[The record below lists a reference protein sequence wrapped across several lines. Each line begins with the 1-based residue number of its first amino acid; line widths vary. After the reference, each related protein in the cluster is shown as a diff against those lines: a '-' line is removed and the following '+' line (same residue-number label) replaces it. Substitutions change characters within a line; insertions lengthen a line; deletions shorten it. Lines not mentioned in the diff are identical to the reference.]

1 MSNGHPVHFANF
13 ICHVGDA
20 ELADVLS
27 EIIIPA
33 FETDKTRAF
42 RDIRYLL
49 HQVEVTNLAMPQGAD
64 VPVIIGRLIKDMV
77 VRSEQQFDASSGQLL
92 KAKQQMHTS
101 PSSVFVLLL
110 DSHKLIYCH
119 ETPNAP
125 GLDAFKS
132 TIGSF
137 LSKAREDVVRQIHDD
152 ERATGDSG
160 DAIHAEILYKC
171 SPHAMS
177 QSDITEGLKKPTL
190 KLLRE
195 LIPEPN
201 LEVVPLSNDETL
213 REFIKRFKVLDHA
226 TVRLLRR
233 NSEID
238 NDEFFEQV
246 RNKGDD
252 AGADVS
258 TITYKNKSGLTK
270 DHVVSQLESALTG
283 NAEVQLSGKDETDVR
298 IRGTN
303 EEFKAV
309 AKLTDVPSS
318 IAIAARALLG
328 VFNEYVRKGLVKI
341 SKPQHSDGHV
351 ALIRAVVAGHA
362 GGQADGDTNA

>member
-13 ICHVGDA
+13 ICHVGAA

-27 EIIIPA
+27 EIVIPA
-33 FETDKTRAF
+33 FETKKTRAF

-49 HQVEVTNLAMPQGAD
+49 HQVVVTNLTMGQGRE
-64 VPVIIGRLIKDMV
+64 VPAIIGRLIKDMV
-77 VRSEQQFDASSGQLL
+77 VRSEQQFDSTSGQLL
-92 KAKQQMHTS
+92 KASQQMHTS
-101 PSSVFVLLL
+101 PSSMFVLLL

-119 ETPNAP
+119 ETANAP

-132 TIGSF
+132 TISSF
-137 LSKAREDVVRQIHDD
+137 LSRAREDSIRNLHDD
-152 ERATGDSG
+152 ARVIGDSG
-160 DAIHAEILYKC
+160 GALDTALLYKC
-171 SPHAMS
+171 SPAAMS
-177 QSDITEGLKKPTL
+177 QSDTIESLKKPTL
-190 KLLRE
+190 KLIRE
-195 LIPEPN
+195 LVPVPN
-201 LEVVPLSNDETL
+201 LEVVPLSNDESL

-258 TITYKNKSGLTK
+258 TITYKNKNGLTK

-283 NAEVQLSGKDETDVR
+283 NAEVQLSGKDEADIR

-318 IAIAARALLG
+318 ITIAAHALVG
-328 VFNEYVRKGLVKI
+328 VFNEYVHKGLVKI
-341 SKPQHSDGHV
+341 SKAQHSDVHV
-351 ALIRAVVAGHA
+351 SQIRSLVTAHA
-362 GGQADGDTNA
+362 RGNTDGDANS

>member
-20 ELADVLS
+20 ELADVLR
-27 EIIIPA
+27 EIVIPA
-33 FETDKTRAF
+33 FETKSARAF
-42 RDIRYLL
+42 RDVRYLL
-49 HQVEVTNLAMPQGAD
+49 HQVVVTNLPMPEGSDA
-64 VPVIIGRLIKDMV
+64 PAIIGSLIKDMV
-77 VRSEQQFDASSGQLL
+77 VRSEQQFDPTTGQLL

-101 PSSVFVLLL
+101 PSSMFVLLL

-132 TIGSF
+132 TISSF
-137 LSKAREDVVRQIHDD
+137 LSHARENLIREFYDD
-152 ERATGDSG
+152 ARAIDDGRE
-160 DAIHAEILYKC
+160 AIDTALLYKF
-171 SPHAMS
+171 SPKAMGES
-177 QSDITEGLKKPTL
+177 ETVDGLRQPPL
-190 KLLRE
+190 VLLSA
-195 LIPEPN
+195 LVPHPS
-201 LEVVPLSNDETL
+201 LEVVPLSNDESL
-213 REFIKRFKVLDHA
+213 REFVKRFKVLDHA
-226 TVRLLRR
+226 SVRLLRR

-252 AGADVS
+252 AGAEVS

-270 DHVVSQLESALTG
+270 NHVISQLESALTG
-283 NAEVQLSGKDETDVR
+283 NAEVQLSGKDEANVR

-309 AKLTDVPSS
+309 AKLNDVPPS
-318 IAIAARALLG
+318 IKSAANVLLG
-328 VFNEYVRKGLVKI
+328 LFNEYVRKGLVKI
-341 SKPQHSDGHV
+341 SKAQHSDGHV
-351 ALIRAVVAGHA
+351 ALIRSVVASHA
-362 GGQADGDTNA
+362 RGNADGDTNT

>member
-1 MSNGHPVHFANF
+1 MSNGHAVHFANF
-13 ICHVGDA
+13 ICHVGNA
-20 ELADVLS
+20 ELADVLR

-33 FETDKTRAF
+33 FETTKTRAF

-49 HQVEVTNLAMPQGAD
+49 HQVEVTNLDMPNGEE
-64 VPVIIGRLIKDMV
+64 PVIIGRLIKDMV
-77 VRSEQQFDASSGQLL
+77 VRSEQQFDPTTGELL
-92 KAKQQMHTS
+92 KAKHQMHTS
-101 PSSVFVLLL
+101 PSSIFVLALG
-110 DSHKLIYCH
+110 SHKLIYCH

-132 TIGSF
+132 TISTF
-137 LSKAREDVVRQIHDD
+137 LAHSREALIRKIYEVVRASDNGN
-152 ERATGDSG
+152 E
-160 DAIHAEILYKC
+160 AINTEIFYKC
-171 SPHAMS
+171 SPELMR
-177 QSDITEGLKKPTL
+177 QSEISESLRKPTL

-195 LIPEPN
+195 IIPEPN
-201 LEVVPLSNDETL
+201 LEIVPLSNDESL

-258 TITYKNKSGLTK
+258 TITYKNKNGLTK
-270 DHVVSQLESALTG
+270 DHVVAQLESALTG

-309 AKLTDVPSS
+309 AKLMDIPTSLTTAS
-318 IAIAARALLG
+318 RALLG
-328 VFNEYVRKGLVKI
+328 VFNEYVRKGLVKL

-351 ALIRAVVAGHA
+351 ALIRAAVAGHA
-362 GGQADGDTNA
+362 GGQTDGDTNT

>member
-1 MSNGHPVHFANF
+1 MSSGHSVHFANF

-27 EIIIPA
+27 QIVIPA
-33 FETDKTRAF
+33 FETKKTRAF
-42 RDIRYLL
+42 RDVRYFL
-49 HQVEVTNLAMPQGAD
+49 HQVVVRNLTLPEGKEAPAI
-64 VPVIIGRLIKDMV
+64 VGRLIKDMV
-77 VRSEQQFDASSGQLL
+77 VRSEQQFDPATGQLL

-101 PSSVFVLLL
+101 PSSLFVLLL

-119 ETPNAP
+119 ETANAP

-132 TIGSF
+132 TLRAF
-137 LSKAREDVVRQIHDD
+137 LSQAREDLIRKFYHDARPNVGSD
-152 ERATGDSG
+152 GTLDTAL
-160 DAIHAEILYKC
+160 LYKC
-171 SPHAMS
+171 SPETMS
-177 QSDITEGLKKPTL
+177 EGETSESLKTPTL

-195 LIPEPN
+195 LIPEPS
-201 LEVVPLSNDETL
+201 LEVVPLSNDESL
-213 REFIKRFKVLDHA
+213 REFIERFKVLDYA

-252 AGADVS
+252 AGANVS
-258 TITYKNKSGLTK
+258 TITYKNKNGLIK
-270 DHVVSQLESALTG
+270 DHVISQLESALTG
-283 NAEVQLSGKDETDVR
+283 NAEVQLSGKDDADIR

-309 AKLTDVPSS
+309 AKLTDIPTS
-318 IAIAARALLG
+318 ITLAAHALVG
-328 VFNEYVRKGLVKI
+328 VFNAYVRKGLVKI
-341 SKPQHSDGHV
+341 SKAQHSDGHV
-351 ALIRAVVAGHA
+351 DLIRSTVEAYAK
-362 GGQADGDTNA
+362 GQADGDTNS

>member
-1 MSNGHPVHFANF
+1 MSSGHPVHFANF

-20 ELADVLS
+20 ELADVLR
-27 EIIIPA
+27 EIVIPA
-33 FETDKTRAF
+33 FETNKARAF

-49 HQVEVTNLAMPQGAD
+49 HQVVVTNLTMSEGKE
-64 VPVIIGRLIKDMV
+64 VPAIIGRLIKDMV
-77 VRSEQQFDASSGQLL
+77 VRSEQQFDTITGQLL

-101 PSSVFVLLL
+101 PSSLFVLLL

-119 ETPNAP
+119 ETANAP

-132 TIGSF
+132 TISSF
-137 LSKAREDVVRQIHDD
+137 LSNAREDVVRKLHDD
-152 ERATGDSG
+152 ARLSGDSG
-160 DAIHAEILYKC
+160 EALDMGLLYMC
-171 SPHAMS
+171 SPEAMG
-177 QSDITEGLKKPTL
+177 QSETIEGLRKPTL

-195 LIPEPN
+195 LVPEPN
-201 LEVVPLSNDETL
+201 LEVVPLSNDESL
-213 REFIKRFKVLDHA
+213 REFIKRFKVLDYA
-226 TVRLLRR
+226 SVRLLRR

-238 NDEFFEQV
+238 NEEFFEQV

-258 TITYKNKSGLTK
+258 TITYKNKNGLSK
-270 DHVVSQLESALTG
+270 EHVVSQLESALTG
-283 NAEVQLSGKDETDVR
+283 NAEVQFSGKDQADIR

-318 IAIAARALLG
+318 IRIAANALIG
-328 VFNEYVRKGLVKI
+328 VFNEYVSKGLVKI
-341 SKPQHSDGHV
+341 SRAQNSGEHV
-351 ALIRAVVAGHA
+351 ALIRSLVTAHA
-362 GGQADGDTNA
+362 RGNADGDANT

>member
-1 MSNGHPVHFANF
+1 MGNGHPVHFANF
-13 ICHVGDA
+13 ICHVGNA

-49 HQVEVTNLAMPQGAD
+49 HEVKVTDLSMHPGEE
-64 VPVIIGRLIKDMV
+64 VPVIVGRLIKDMV

-132 TIGSF
+132 TIASF
-137 LSKAREDVVRQIHDD
+137 LSRAREDVIRLLHD
-152 ERATGDSG
+152 EKRATGDISN
-160 DAIHAEILYKC
+160 ATNAEILHKC
-171 SPHAMS
+171 SPQAMS
-177 QSDITEGLKKPTL
+177 QGETTDALKKPTL

-195 LIPEPN
+195 LIPEPS

-213 REFIKRFKVLDHA
+213 REFIKRFKILDHA

-246 RNKGDD
+246 RSKGDD

-270 DHVVSQLESALTG
+270 DHVVAQLESALTG
-283 NAEVQLSGKDETDVR
+283 NAEVKLSGKDETDVR

-309 AKLTDVPSS
+309 AKLTEVPAS
-318 IAIAARALLG
+318 IVIAARALLG

-341 SKPQHSDGHV
+341 STPQHSNGQV

-362 GGQADGDTNA
+362 GGQADGDTNT